1 MVCAWGEW
9 IRVAYVVG
17 AQTDSAGGIG
27 RTSKDS
33 DDWVVD
39 DLSGLEMRKEKF
51 VMRLK
56 KDRNLIREEECRW
69 FVAWS
74 VGSGGRGFLR

>member
-1 MVCAWGEW
+1 MDKSCVCSGC
-9 IRVAYVVG
+9 
-17 AQTDSAGGIG
+17 TDRQRRGGLD
-27 RTSKDS
+27 DS

-56 KDRNLIREEECRW
+56 KEQESDPRAGMSLVCRL
-69 FVAWS
+69 VC
-74 VGSGGRGFLR
+74 G

>member
-1 MVCAWGEW
+1 VDKSCVCSGC
-9 IRVAYVVG
+9 
-17 AQTDSAGGIG
+17 TDRQRRGGLD
-27 RTSKDS
+27 DS

-74 VGSGGRGFLR
+74 VG